1 MLFKYE
7 GFDKAGKKIKGKIE
21 SENIENA
28 KKQLKDIYLTDI
40 KPVKKLN
47 FNFNFS
53 KIPKKELI
61 KTFNTLGL
69 YLKSSIP
76 LVSALNLTKNQSENQ
91 KIIKFL
97 DFIQKSVK
105 EGKSLHS
112 SLETQK
118 IIRLPKYIINTI
130 KVGEESG
137 KLDIVLIEIARFLKD
152 EDRLMSKTSQALIY
166 PVFIIIV
173 AVFTVSFMLTA
184 VVPKIVKVF
193 ENLHQDLPTVTKIV
207 ISSGNFIKNNFLLLI
222 LTISILTIIYYFL
235 YTKNFKFRLFIHKL
249 LLKTPVFKNIIISKE
264 LGRFSY
270 LTSTLVN
277 SGVNYIN
284 AVNLAVNTI
293 QNEAIKGKFEKALND
308 VIEGKKLSV
317 SLKKAGFNYDIS
329 FLQAIALGEETSQ
342 IDTVLKNLSEIYF
355 EDNEA
360 RINTLLSLIEPALI
374 IIVGGTIGFI
384 VAAMLLPMFSM
395 SIIK

>member
-118 IIRLPKYIINTI
+118 IIILPKYIINTI

-222 LTISILTIIYYFL
+222 LTIFILTIIYYFL

>member
-7 GFDKAGKKIKGKIE
+7 GFDKEGKKIKGKIE
-21 SENIENA
+21 ADSENEA
-28 KKQLKDIYLTDI
+28 KEKLNSLYITDI
-40 KPVKKLN
+40 KPVKKID
-47 FNFNFS
+47 FNFS
-53 KIPKKELI
+53 FTKVPKKELI

-76 LVSALNLTKNQSENQ
+76 LVSALNLTKNQSENN

-97 DFIQKSVK
+97 DYLQQSIK
-105 EGKSLHS
+105 EGKSLYN
-112 SLETQK
+112 SLESQK
-118 IIRLPKYIINTI
+118 IIKLPSYVKSTI

-152 EDRLMSKTSQALIY
+152 ENKLSSKTSQALIY
-166 PVFIIIV
+166 PLFIIIV
-173 AVFTVSFMLTA
+173 AVFTVSFMLTT

-193 ENLHQDLPTVTKIV
+193 QNLHEQLPTITKIV
-207 ISSGNFIKNNFLLLI
+207 IASGNFLKNNFLFIFAAILI
-222 LTISILTIIYYFL
+222 LIITYYIF
-235 YTKNFKFRLFIHKL
+235 YTKNRKFKLLIHKI
-249 LLKTPVFKNIIISKE
+249 LLKIPIIKQIIIAKE

-293 QNEAIKGKFEKALND
+293 QNEAIKEKFEKALKD

-355 EDNEA
+355 EENEA

-374 IIVGGTIGFI
+374 VIVGGTIGFI
-384 VAAMLLPMFSM
+384 VTAMLLPMFSM
-395 SIIK
+395 NIIK

>member
-118 IIRLPKYIINTI
+118 IIILPKYIINTI

>member
-1 MLFKYE
+1 MVFKYE
-7 GFDKAGKKIKGKIE
+7 GFDKTGKKIKGKVE
-21 SENIENA
+21 SDNIENA
-28 KKQLKDIYLTDI
+28 KEKLKDLYLTDI
-40 KPVKKLN
+40 KPIKKIN
-47 FNFNFS
+47 FDISFS
-53 KIPKKELI
+53 KVPKKELI

-97 DFIQKSVK
+97 DFLQKSVK

-112 SLETQK
+112 SLELQK
-118 IIRLPKYIINTI
+118 IIKLPKYITNTI

-137 KLDIVLIEIARFLKD
+137 KLDIVLIEIAKFLKD
-152 EDRLMSKTSQALIY
+152 EDKLTSKTSQALIY
-166 PVFIIIV
+166 PFFIIIV
-173 AVFTVSFMLTA
+173 AIFTVSFMLTA

-193 ENLHQDLPTVTKIV
+193 ENLHQDLPTITKIV
-207 ISSGNFIKNNFLLLI
+207 ISSGNFIKNNFLLII
-222 LTISILTIIYYFL
+222 LFITIISLIFYLFYIKNYKFKL
-235 YTKNFKFRLFIHKL
+235 YIHKL
-249 LLKTPVFKNIIISKE
+249 LLKLPIIKNIIIAKE

-293 QNEAIKGKFEKALND
+293 QNEAIKEKFEKALND
-308 VIEGKKLSV
+308 VVEGKKLSI
-317 SLKKAGFNYDIS
+317 SLKKAGFDYDIS
-329 FLQAIALGEETSQ
+329 FLQAIALAEETSQ
-342 IDTVLKNLSEIYF
+342 IDVVLKNLSEIYF

-360 RINTLLSLIEPALI
+360 RINTLLSLIEPTLI

>member
-1 MLFKYE
+1 VLFKYE

-91 KIIKFL
+91 KIVKFL

-166 PVFIIIV
+166 PVFIIVV
-173 AVFTVSFMLTA
+173 AVFTVSFMLTT

-193 ENLHQDLPTVTKIV
+193 ENLHQNLPTVTKIV
-207 ISSGNFIKNNFLLLI
+207 IFSGNFIKSNFLIIFLFMFISVLI
-222 LTISILTIIYYFL
+222 FYFF
-235 YTKNFKFRLFIHKL
+235 YTKKQKFRLFIHKS
-249 LLKTPVFKNIIISKE
+249 LLKIPVIKNIIIAKE

-293 QNEAIKGKFEKALND
+293 QNEAIKEKFEKALND

-317 SLKKAGFNYDIS
+317 SLKKAGFDYDIS

-355 EDNEA
+355 EDNES
-360 RINTLLSLIEPALI
+360 RINTLLSLIEPTLI

-395 SIIK
+395 SVIK

>member
-91 KIIKFL
+91 KIVKFL

-166 PVFIIIV
+166 PVFIIVV
-173 AVFTVSFMLTA
+173 AVFTVSFMLTT

-193 ENLHQDLPTVTKIV
+193 ENLHQNLPTVTKIV
-207 ISSGNFIKNNFLLLI
+207 IFSGNFIKSNFLIIFLFMFISVLI
-222 LTISILTIIYYFL
+222 FYFF
-235 YTKNFKFRLFIHKL
+235 YTKKQKFRLFIHKS
-249 LLKTPVFKNIIISKE
+249 LLKIPVIKNIIIAKE

-293 QNEAIKGKFEKALND
+293 QNEAIKEKFEKALND

-317 SLKKAGFNYDIS
+317 SLKKAGFDYDIS

-355 EDNEA
+355 EDNES
-360 RINTLLSLIEPALI
+360 RINTLLSLIEPTLI

-395 SIIK
+395 SVIK